1 MPDMLTIINSFL
13 YVFVVM
19 IVKIIVL
26 GVAVMWGISRGYNA
40 PGILGWVVGTNV
52 VYGVVVLWVG
62 IYHLGR
68 YVG

>member
-1 MPDMLTIINSFL
+1 MPDTLAIINSFL

-26 GVAVMWGISRGYNA
+26 GIAAIWGISRGYSA
-40 PGILGWVVGTNV
+40 PGILGCVVGTNV
-52 VYGVVVLWVG
+52 VYGVVVLWIG
-62 IYHLGR
+62 IYHIGQ